1 MAVFELRAGA
11 TRLLLLRVGSGGGG
25 LCFLC
30 RLIRPAAQKLRDE
43 MRVNEAEMVR
53 EATIYI
59 TEVDRQ
65 RLEKLI
71 ELAGERSRRANHQYL
86 SGLEEELERA
96 ETVAPKDVPP
106 DVITMRSKVR
116 LRDLNT
122 GEEIVYTLV
131 FPAEANYEE
140 GKISVLAPVGTAMLG
155 YRVGDTIEWQVPS
168 GLRRLKVEELLYQP
182 EAAGDYNL

>member
-1 MAVFELRAGA
+1 
-11 TRLLLLRVGSGGGG
+11 
-25 LCFLC
+25 
-30 RLIRPAAQKLRDE
+30 
-43 MRVNEAEMVR
+43 MVR

-71 ELAGERSRRANHQYL
+71 EFADERDRSASRENLRR
-86 SGLEEELERA
+86 LEHELDRA
-96 ETVAPKDVPP
+96 ETVAPEDVPR

-122 GEEIVYTLV
+122 GEEMIYTLV
-131 FPAEANYEE
+131 FPTEANYEE
-140 GKISVLAPVGTAMLG
+140 AKISVLAPVGTAMLG

-168 GLRRLKVEELLYQP
+168 GIRRLKVEELLYQP
-182 EAAGDYNL
+182 ERAGDYNL

>member
-1 MAVFELRAGA
+1 MKV
-11 TRLLLLRVGSGGGG
+11 
-25 LCFLC
+25 
-30 RLIRPAAQKLRDE
+30 I
-43 MRVNEAEMVR
+43 EADIVK

-71 ELAGERSRRANHQYL
+71 EIASERDSMAGHENLRR
-86 SGLEEELERA
+86 LEDELDRA
-96 ETVAPKDVPP
+96 ETVAPKDVPA
-106 DVITMRSKVR
+106 DVVTMRSKVR

-122 GEEIVYTLV
+122 GEEMVYTLV
-131 FPAEANYEE
+131 FPTEANYDE

-155 YRVGDTIEWQVPS
+155 YRAGDTIEWQVPS

-182 EAAGDYNL
+182 EAAGEYNL

>member
-1 MAVFELRAGA
+1 
-11 TRLLLLRVGSGGGG
+11 
-25 LCFLC
+25 
-30 RLIRPAAQKLRDE
+30 
-43 MRVNEAEMVR
+43 MVK

-71 ELAGERSRRANHQYL
+71 EIHGERSRLANHEYL
-86 SGLEEELERA
+86 HRLGHELDRA
-96 ETVAPKDVPP
+96 EVVAPEDVPE
-106 DVITMRSKVR
+106 DVITMRSRAR

-122 GEEIVYTLV
+122 REEMIYTLV
-131 FPAEANYEE
+131 FPAEANFDE

-168 GLRRLKVEELLYQP
+168 GLRRLKVMEILYQP

>member
-1 MAVFELRAGA
+1 MKVIEATAVKQ
-11 TRLLLLRVGSGGGG
+11 T
-25 LCFLC
+25 
-30 RLIRPAAQKLRDE
+30 
-43 MRVNEAEMVR
+43 
-53 EATIYI
+53 TIYI
-59 TEVDRQ
+59 TELDRQ

-86 SGLEEELERA
+86 ARLEEELEKA
-96 ETVAPKDVPP
+96 ETVAPEEVPS

-116 LRDLNT
+116 LRDMNT
-122 GEEIVYTLV
+122 GEEMVYTLV
-131 FPAEANYEE
+131 FPTEANFDE